1 MTAAVVFGCAGR
13 VLGKEERSFFRDVD
27 PLGFI
32 LFARNVESPD
42 QVRKLVD
49 DLREAVSRADAP
61 VLIDQ
66 EGGRVQRLGP
76 PRWSARPAMRRFGEG
91 MRRDPGNAILCAEL
105 NARLVAADL
114 AALGIDVNC
123 APVLDLPAPGGHE
136 VIGDRAFSDDPE
148 TVARLGAAVCRGLA
162 AGGVVPVVK
171 HLPGHGRARAD
182 SHRELPRV
190 EAPLDLLAKTDFAP
204 FAALNNAPAGMTAH
218 VAYEAVDPG
227 RPGSV
232 SEAVIG
238 DIVRSRIGFDGLLF
252 SDDLCMDALASGPA
266 ERAEAALRA
275 GCDVALHCS
284 GDLESMR
291 SAAAGCRDLAPAA
304 RERLRRARAAAT
316 LGDFDR
322 QEAQRRVDEFLRVGQ
337 NRQGGYSRGQAGIT
351 VRER

>member
-13 VLGKEERSFFRDVD
+13 VLGQDERSFFRDVD

-49 DLREAVSRADAP
+49 DLRETVSRTDAP

-76 PRWSARPAMRRFGEG
+76 PCWTARPAMRRFGDG
-91 MRRDPGNAILCAEL
+91 VGRDPEEAIRCAEL
-105 NARLVAADL
+105 NARLIASDL

-148 TVARLGAAVCRGLA
+148 TVARLGRAFCRGLA
-162 AGGVVPVVK
+162 SGGVVPVVK

-190 EAPLDLLAKTDFAP
+190 GAPLDLLARTDFVP
-204 FAALNNAPAGMTAH
+204 FAALSDAAAGMTAH

-227 RPGSV
+227 RAGSV

-238 DIVRSRIGFDGLLF
+238 GIVRSRIGFDGLLF
-252 SDDLCMDALASGPA
+252 SDDVCMNALAGDPA
-266 ERAEAALRA
+266 ARAGAVLRA

-291 SAAAGCRDLAPAA
+291 SAAAGCPELSPGAG
-304 RERLRRARAAAT
+304 ERLRRARAAASFE
-316 LGDFDR
+316 DFDR
-322 QEAQRRVDEFLRVGQ
+322 QAAQRRVDEFLRIGQ
-337 NRQGGYSRGQAGIT
+337 NRRGGYSRGQAGIT
-351 VRER
+351 IRER